1 MPTSDRFTLSP
12 VARPSHEPF
21 GWIARRET
29 AGLDAAELGVLIHP
43 SRRSLFLGAAALAV
57 APAVHAAGGQKILRL
72 QTRQV
77 EVGGRAA
84 TRYGVVQP
92 SGAVGLVLDEGDLFD
107 VRVENT
113 LKVTSGLHWHGLNPP
128 WRQDGV
134 PFISGPPIAA
144 GQLADYKFPARP
156 AGTRWMH
163 SHYGLQEQNLL
174 AAPLIVR
181 ETEAI
186 RSGRQEVVVLFEDF
200 AWTSPETLFEKLRQ
214 PKMGGMA
221 MGSMAMP
228 MNPDKPDLNDIQ
240 YDAYLAND
248 RTLADPQVVDVERTG
263 EVRLRLINGSA
274 STNFTIDLGADEGT
288 LLSVDGNPV
297 EPLKA
302 SLFPLA
308 IAQRVDI
315 LVRLLG
321 DGRAVPVLARGE
333 GRKLQA
339 GIVLR
344 PPGAAVAKIPGHG
357 AVDGPVVGL
366 RQEVLL
372 RAAQP
377 LAAKR
382 VDRSI
387 PVVLAGSMMGYN
399 WSMPVHGMTGAPA
412 TVARGERV
420 ELVLRN
426 DTMMAHPMHLHG
438 HTFQVT
444 EINDRKL
451 AGAMRDCILVPP
463 RTTAKVAF
471 DADNPGIWAF
481 HCHNLYHMAA
491 GMFTTLVYRDFT

>member
-1 MPTSDRFTLSP
+1 MP
-12 VARPSHEPF
+12 
-21 GWIARRET
+21 
-29 AGLDAAELGVLIHP
+29 P
-43 SRRSLFLGAAALAV
+43 SRRSLLLGATTLAAAHALAPGI
-57 APAVHAAGGQKILRL
+57 AQAAGQKILRL
-72 QTRQV
+72 QTRQI

-84 TRYGVVQP
+84 TRYGAVQP
-92 SGAVGLVLDEGDLFD
+92 SGAVGLTLDEGDLFD

-128 WRQDGV
+128 WQQDGV
-134 PFISGPPIAA
+134 PYISGPPIAPA
-144 GQLADYKFPARP
+144 QSATYKFPARP

-163 SHYGLQEQNLL
+163 SHFGLQEQDLL

-200 AWTSPETLFEKLRQ
+200 SWSPPESLLENLRR
-214 PKMGGMA
+214 PMK
-221 MGSMAMP
+221 SAMP
-228 MNPDKPDLNDIQ
+228 MSMNTANPDLNDID

-333 GRKLQA
+333 GRRLQA

-344 PPGAAVAKIPGHG
+344 PPGAAVAKIPLDG

-366 RQEVLL
+366 KQEILL
-372 RAAQP
+372 RATRP
-377 LAAKR
+377 LAAKP

-387 PVVLAGSMMGYN
+387 PVVLAGSMMGYT
-399 WSMPVHGMTGAPA
+399 WSMPVHDMTGAPA

-420 ELVLRN
+420 ELVMRN
-426 DTMMAHPMHLHG
+426 ETMMAHPMHLHG
-438 HTFQVT
+438 HSFQVT

-463 RTTAKVAF
+463 RTTVKVAF
-471 DADNPGIWAF
+471 DADNPGIWAY
-481 HCHNLYHMAA
+481 HCHNPYHMAA
-491 GMFTTLVYRDFT
+491 GMFTTLVYRDFA

>member
-1 MPTSDRFTLSP
+1 M
-12 VARPSHEPF
+12 
-21 GWIARRET
+21 
-29 AGLDAAELGVLIHP
+29 HP
-43 SRRSLFLGAAALAV
+43 SRRSLLLGAVALAA
-57 APAVHAAGGQKILRL
+57 APAGHAAGGQKILRL
-72 QTRQV
+72 QTRQI
-77 EVGGRAA
+77 EVGGKAA
-84 TRYGVVQP
+84 TRYGVAQP
-92 SGAVGLVLDEGDLFD
+92 SGATGLTLDEGDLFD

-128 WRQDGV
+128 WQQDGV
-134 PFISGPPIAA
+134 PYISGPPIAS
-144 GQLADYKFPARP
+144 GQSTAYKFPALP

-163 SHYGLQEQNLL
+163 SHFGLQEQDLL

-186 RSGRQEVVVLFEDF
+186 RSDRQEVVVLFEDF
-200 AWTSPETLFEKLRQ
+200 SWTSPEALLEKLRR
-214 PKMGGMA
+214 PTMSGMA
-221 MGSMAMP
+221 MSMDPA
-228 MNPDKPDLNDIQ
+228 KPDLNDIQ

-248 RTLADPQVVDVERTG
+248 RTLADPQVVDVERAG

-308 IAQRVDI
+308 IAQRADI
-315 LVRLLG
+315 LVRLPG

-333 GRKLQA
+333 GRTLQA

-344 PPGAAVAKIPGHG
+344 PRGAAITKISEQGS
-357 AVDGPVVGL
+357 ADGPVVGL
-366 RQEVLL
+366 KQEVLL
-372 RAAQP
+372 RATRP
-377 LAAKR
+377 LATKR

-387 PVVLAGSMMGYN
+387 PVTLAGSMMGYS
-399 WSMPVHGMTGAPA
+399 WSMPVHDMTGAPA
-412 TVARGERV
+412 TVVRGERV
-420 ELVLRN
+420 ELMMRN

-438 HTFQVT
+438 HSFQVT

-463 RTTAKVAF
+463 RTTVKVAF
-471 DADNPGIWAF
+471 DADNPGIWAY

-491 GMFTTLVYRDFT
+491 GMFTTLVYRGFT

>member
-1 MPTSDRFTLSP
+1 MT
-12 VARPSHEPF
+12 
-21 GWIARRET
+21 
-29 AGLDAAELGVLIHP
+29 P
-43 SRRSLFLGAAALAV
+43 SRRSLLLGATTLAAAHALAPGI
-57 APAVHAAGGQKILRL
+57 AQAAGQRILRL
-72 QTRQV
+72 QTRQID
-77 EVGGRAA
+77 VGGRAA
-84 TRYGVVQP
+84 TRYGAVQP
-92 SGAVGLVLDEGDLFD
+92 SGAVGLTLDEGDLFD

-128 WRQDGV
+128 WQQDGV
-134 PFISGPPIAA
+134 PYISGPPIAPA
-144 GQLADYKFPARP
+144 QSAAYKFPARP

-163 SHYGLQEQNLL
+163 SHFGLQEQDLL

-200 AWTSPETLFEKLRQ
+200 SWSPPESLFENLRR
-214 PKMGGMA
+214 PMKGA
-221 MGSMAMP
+221 MTMSMDPA
-228 MNPDKPDLNDIQ
+228 NPDLNDID

-333 GRKLQA
+333 GRRLQA

-344 PPGAAVAKIPGHG
+344 PPGAAVAKIPLEG
-357 AVDGPVVGL
+357 ATDGPVVGL
-366 RQEVLL
+366 KQEILL
-372 RAAQP
+372 RATRP
-377 LAAKR
+377 LAAKP

-387 PVVLAGSMMGYN
+387 PVVLAGSMMGYT
-399 WSMPVHGMTGAPA
+399 WSMPVHDMTGAPA

-420 ELVLRN
+420 ELVMRN
-426 DTMMAHPMHLHG
+426 ETMMAHPMHLHG
-438 HTFQVT
+438 HSFQVT

-463 RTTAKVAF
+463 RATVKVVF
-471 DADNPGIWAF
+471 DADNPGIWAY

-491 GMFTTLVYRDFT
+491 GMFTTLVYRDFA

>member
-1 MPTSDRFTLSP
+1 MP
-12 VARPSHEPF
+12 
-21 GWIARRET
+21 
-29 AGLDAAELGVLIHP
+29 P
-43 SRRSLFLGAAALAV
+43 SRRSLLLGATTLAAAHALAPGI
-57 APAVHAAGGQKILRL
+57 AQAAGQKILRL
-72 QTRQV
+72 QTRQID
-77 EVGGRAA
+77 VGGRAA
-84 TRYGVVQP
+84 TRYGAVQP
-92 SGAVGLVLDEGDLFD
+92 SGAVGLTLDEGDLFD

-128 WRQDGV
+128 WQQDGV
-134 PFISGPPIAA
+134 PYISGPPITPAQSAA
-144 GQLADYKFPARP
+144 YKFPARP

-163 SHYGLQEQNLL
+163 SHFGRQEQDLL

-200 AWTSPETLFEKLRQ
+200 SWSPPGSLFENLRR
-214 PKMGGMA
+214 PMKGA
-221 MGSMAMP
+221 MTMSMDPA
-228 MNPDKPDLNDIQ
+228 KPDLNDID

-333 GRKLQA
+333 GRRLQA

-344 PPGAAVAKIPGHG
+344 PRGAAVSKIPLEG
-357 AVDGPVVGL
+357 ATDGPVLGL
-366 RQEVLL
+366 KQEILL
-372 RAAQP
+372 RATRP
-377 LAAKR
+377 LAAKP

-387 PVVLAGSMMGYN
+387 PVVLAGSMMGYT
-399 WSMPVHGMTGAPA
+399 WSMPVHDMTGAPA

-420 ELVLRN
+420 ELVMRN
-426 DTMMAHPMHLHG
+426 ESMMAHPMHLHG
-438 HTFQVT
+438 HSFQVT

-463 RTTAKVAF
+463 RTTVKVAF
-471 DADNPGIWAF
+471 DADNPGIWAY

-491 GMFTTLVYRDFT
+491 GMFTTLVYRDFA